1 MPGLIRD
8 HSRTD
13 ANVRPLQNNEQRT
26 PPPAANC
33 GDQSRTDANVRAPDE
48 RHLERLENEN
58 EFLRG
63 QIGAKDKT
71 IEALL
76 ERDGETNLLVAGL
89 QKMLTPLL
97 NLSAREQHPH
107 PKPGLG

>member
-26 PPPAANC
+26 PPPAANS

-76 ERDGETNLLVAGL
+76 ERDLAITV
-89 QKMLTPLL
+89 
-97 NLSAREQHPH
+97 SAISATCVVSVVSGVSAVSVVSAS
-107 PKPGLG
+107 PKITR